1 MPQHKRITI
10 NRVEPL
16 ARRLSERYDTNGGLT
31 DLLRLLAVIDATLVK
46 HEHTDIARRLRK
58 AFDKLEDES

>member
-10 NRVEPL
+10 GRVSPVIDQL
-16 ARRLSERYDTNGGLT
+16 QDRYNIDGGVA
-31 DLLRLLAVIDATLVK
+31 DLFRLLPLIDATLVK

-58 AFDKLEDES
+58 AFDRVEDEA